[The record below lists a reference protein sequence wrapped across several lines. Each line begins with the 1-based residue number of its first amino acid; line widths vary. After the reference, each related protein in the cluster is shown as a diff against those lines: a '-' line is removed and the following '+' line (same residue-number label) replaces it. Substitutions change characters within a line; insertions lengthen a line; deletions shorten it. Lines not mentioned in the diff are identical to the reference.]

1 MTCAQCE
8 QAVRSKRIKRP
19 DDLSQVIRSAAAAV
33 EAGLLRYEGIGV
45 WGDPFRSIAHGG
57 GWGDFVNNYFS
68 CPSCSQWFNL
78 HAETYHGSGGAF
90 EAIEAPTEQFQKDLY
105 PA

>member
-1 MTCAQCE
+1 MTCAKCE

-19 DDLSQVIRSAAAAV
+19 DDLSQVIRLAAAAV
-33 EAGLLRYEGIGV
+33 EVGLLRYEGAGA

-57 GWGDFVNNYFS
+57 GWGDIVNNYFS
-68 CPSCSQWFNL
+68 CPSCGQWYNL

-90 EAIEAPTEQFQKDLY
+90 EAVKTPTEQLLKDFY
-105 PA
+105 PT